1 MMMLMMVLVLS
12 ASTRGL
18 QCSVHR
24 LKARSISPIQQ
35 LKALTLFTWCLSVP
49 VCWSDD
55 GLSRSSQSITC
66 DDSVVLTGVRQIG
79 EGGSGTVYSG
89 RLDNLM
95 AVAKVSSS
103 RSQASVVHECDV
115 LRRLARLHIDNI
127 ETCLCCSTYRENLHD
142 SSSSSSS
149 TSRQVI
155 VLQPFFTTGSSTAD
169 DNNVVSTLATV
180 RSKQLQLIATESL
193 LSTTVQMIRAGVAL
207 SDVQVLVNPDSGS
220 LILIDLTE
228 SKEINQQHPSYND
241 LALVRSFISEAMSL
255 VPEELAPSAR
265 QLLAREV
272 LQVLASSDDSQ
283 QVGMSAELRDLLRE
297 YLQ

>member
-1 MMMLMMVLVLS
+1 MSLMMVLVLS
-12 ASTRGL
+12 ASTGGL
-18 QCSVHR
+18 LCSVHR

-35 LKALTLFTWCLSVP
+35 LKALTLFTWCLSVS
-49 VCWSDD
+49 VCWSDE

-66 DDSVVLTGVRQIG
+66 DDSVILTGVQQIG
-79 EGGSGTVYSG
+79 QGGSGTVYSG
-89 RLDNLM
+89 RLDTLM

-115 LRRLARLHIDNI
+115 LRRLALLHVDNI
-127 ETCLCCSTYRENLHD
+127 ETCLCCSTYRENLHG
-142 SSSSSSS
+142 SSSSSS
-149 TSRQVI
+149 RQVI
-155 VLQPFFTTGSSTAD
+155 VMQPFFTTGSSTSD
-169 DNNVVSTLATV
+169 DNNVVSTLAAV
-180 RSKQLQLIATESL
+180 RSKQSQLIATESL
-193 LSTTVQMIRAGVAL
+193 LRTTVQMIQAGVAL

-272 LQVLASSDDSQ
+272 LQVLASSDGSQ
-283 QVGMSAELRDLLRE
+283 QVGMPAELRDLLRE
-297 YLQ
+297 YLE